1 MDAFFQVSGRI
12 MPRYYTIAS
21 SSKMFPDDLKIGVS
35 LTTAVLPSGK
45 TKMGLTSQFLDK
57 VFADFGSDKAQKVL
71 CRAFVKDSMFDMPD
85 NESTPMIMV
94 GPGTGVVP
102 FIGFMQERS
111 LSDDISKLGEAKL
124 YFGCRNRNSDFIYRD
139 EIADRVDKK
148 IISEANYAFSR
159 EQGKPKEYV
168 QNLLEKIPDDLK
180 RILIEEKGHFYIC
193 GSTKMGNDVV
203 ALLKK
208 VLGEDQV
215 KAMETEK
222 RLIKELWSS

>member
-1 MDAFFQVSGRI
+1 

-57 VFADFGSDKAQKVL
+57 IYADFGAQKVV
-71 CRAFVKDSMFDMPD
+71 CRAFVKDSMFDMPAE
-85 NESTPMIMV
+85 ESTPMIMV

-124 YFGCRNRNSDFIYRD
+124 YFGCRNRSSDFIYRD

-148 IISEANYAFSR
+148 IITEGNFAFSR

-168 QNLLEKIPDDLK
+168 QDLLKKIPDDLK
-180 RILIEEKGHFYIC
+180 RILITEKGNFYIC

-203 ALLKK
+203 TLLK
-208 VLGEDQV
+208 
-215 KAMETEK
+215 
-222 RLIKELWSS
+222 